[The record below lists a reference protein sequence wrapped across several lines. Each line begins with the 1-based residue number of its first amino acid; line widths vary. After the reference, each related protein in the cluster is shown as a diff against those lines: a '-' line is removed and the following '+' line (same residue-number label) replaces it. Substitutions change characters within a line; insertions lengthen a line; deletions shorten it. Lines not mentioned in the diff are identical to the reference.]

1 MRILLQSWGLQ
12 GKPLQTILQSC
23 VMRRTLC
30 TTPAVFKDADAASTA
45 GSEHY
50 DIIIGGG
57 GMVGTAL
64 AAAIAKNKTLAD
76 KRVLLLE
83 GAPPFKGFDVTKPY
97 GNRVSAINK
106 NTISLFETIGAWE
119 HMTKARVKPV
129 KQMQVWDANSDA
141 IIQFQHDHFAEDVAC
156 IVEND
161 LMLDAIYTQLKVE
174 APNVLVRNLSRITEV
189 KLPTHTGKNVSEVT
203 LQGGEKFSC
212 DLLIGADG
220 ANSLVRKEMNVDVF
234 SINYER
240 MGMVATVE
248 LNDASDN
255 SVAWQRF
262 IPTGPV
268 ALLPLNDKLSSLVWS
283 TTIPHA
289 KELLN
294 MSPEQ
299 FVDALNEAFC
309 KEFSKSDITVKALD
323 ALNSMMGHSSNT
335 LRQYPPRVGTV
346 LDKSRATFPLG
357 FLHASSYI
365 CAGAALIGDAAH
377 RVHPLAGQGVNLGF
391 SDVCFLVEALAEG
404 AYAGAKLGDKQYLM
418 NYEKRSLMKN
428 VPILVGVHGLHT
440 LYSTTFSPIVFMR
453 SLGLQLT
460 NNIPQIKN
468 ILMKRA
474 MG

>member
-1 MRILLQSWGLQ
+1 MSLLLKNSTRVGLRNPSILLRSF
-12 GKPLQTILQSC
+12 C
-23 VMRRTLC
+23 VSSSAKESNAT
-30 TTPAVFKDADAASTA
+30 D
-45 GSEHY
+45 EHY

-57 GMVGTAL
+57 GLVGTAL
-64 AAAIAKNKTLAD
+64 AAALSKNKTLAD
-76 KRVLLLE
+76 KSILLLE
-83 GAPPFKGFDVTKPY
+83 GAPPFKGFDVSKPY

-106 NTISLFETIGAWE
+106 KTISLFESIGIWE
-119 HMTKARVKPV
+119 RMTNARVKPV

-141 IIQFQHDHFAEDVAC
+141 LINFQHEHFADDVAC

-161 LMLDAIYTQLKVE
+161 LMLDSIYGQLKE
-174 APNVLVRNLSRITEV
+174 NAPNVMVRNLSRISDV
-189 KLPTHTGKNVSEVT
+189 KLPSKTGKNVSEVT

-212 DLLIGADG
+212 ELLIGADG
-220 ANSLVRKEMNVDVF
+220 ANSMVRKEMGVDVY
-234 SINYER
+234 SMDYKR
-240 MGMVATVE
+240 MGLVATLE
-248 LNDASDN
+248 LGDAGDN

-268 ALLPLNDKLSSLVWS
+268 ALLPLTDKLSSLVWS
-283 TTIPHA
+283 TTVPHA

-294 MSPEQ
+294 MSSEN

-309 KEFSKSDITVKALD
+309 KEYPKNEAAVKALD
-323 ALNSMMGHSSNT
+323 ILNSMMGRNTNT
-335 LRQYPPRVGTV
+335 LRQYPPRVCGV

-365 CAGAALIGDAAH
+365 CSGAALIGDAAH

-391 SDVCFLVEALAEG
+391 SDVSFLVECLAEG

-418 NYEKRSLMKN
+418 KYEQRSLMKN
-428 VPILVGVHGLHT
+428 VPILVGIHGLHT
-440 LYSTTFSPIVFMR
+440 LYTTTFSPVVFLR

-460 NNIPQIKN
+460 NNIPQIKDVF
-468 ILMKRA
+468 MKRA